1 MPLRNINQSMFD
13 SASGQESR
21 QAGCTHSTS
30 PKHFW
35 APGLP
40 ALKTFIAQDCD
51 SRDGE
56 VL

>member
-1 MPLRNINQSMFD
+1 MFRNINQYPDDFMD
-13 SASGQESR
+13 GQESR
-21 QAGCTHSTS
+21 QVGCSHSTS

-40 ALKTFIAQDCD
+40 ALKTFIALECLVWG
-51 SRDGE
+51 GE